1 MAVPSRSRGVRHSHQ
16 LWSRIPPP
24 TNAFTQFAQE
34 KRRSVASE
42 KLNEDNQRV
51 SSRLGE
57 LWRSLS
63 TVDRGPHQRNE
74 ADSAAVHRR
83 RYSDYVFTQR
93 GAHQRG
99 EDERWV
105 GPGMSLPGSVPDVQG
120 KRSSSPA
127 LPRAPTRVAAD
138 RSCSIHTHLSPPPR
152 GPNSM
157 QPGLFFTSF
166 RALRPVCPT

>member
-1 MAVPSRSRGVRHSHQ
+1 MAVPSTSEVVRHSHQ

-34 KRRSVASE
+34 KRRSVSSE
-42 KLNEDNQRV
+42 KLNEGNQRV

-63 TVDRGPHQRNE
+63 TVDKGPHQRNE

-83 RYSDYVFTQR
+83 RYSDCAFTQR

-99 EDERWV
+99 EHERRISSK
-105 GPGMSLPGSVPDVQG
+105 MSLPGSAPDVQG
-120 KRSSSPA
+120 KGAAAQRFRELRPWWRQTA
-127 LPRAPTRVAAD
+127 VAASI
-138 RSCSIHTHLSPPPR
+138 RPGRHHQEVQTPCSQ
-152 GPNSM
+152 G
-157 QPGLFFTSF
+157 
-166 RALRPVCPT
+166 